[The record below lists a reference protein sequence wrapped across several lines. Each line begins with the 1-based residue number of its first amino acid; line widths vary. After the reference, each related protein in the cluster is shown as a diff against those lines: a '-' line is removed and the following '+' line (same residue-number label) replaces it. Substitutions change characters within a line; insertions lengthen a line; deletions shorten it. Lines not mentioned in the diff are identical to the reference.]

1 MAKTTPN
8 LDLYEVDPATDGSLT
23 FNIQTMINDNFD
35 KIDSAIPA
43 AQAAAQSYTDSKF
56 PVSASELSNGAATDA
71 VIGNRTGD
79 PTLAS
84 PSSTGTMTQLFGWL
98 MGRVKAISGSTNW
111 YDPPDITLAV
121 LNAHK
126 SRHATGGAD
135 VILPSDIGAE
145 TPSGAQDKAT
155 AAQTAAQS
163 YVDTSVAQANAA
175 TLNYKRMA
183 SMGGLY

>member
-1 MAKTTPN
+1 MAKTTAN

-23 FNIQTMINDNFD
+23 FNIQTMLNDNFD
-35 KIDSAIPA
+35 KIDAAVPA

-56 PVSASELSNGAATDA
+56 PVQSSELSAGAATDT

-84 PSSTGTMTQLFGWL
+84 PSSTGTITQLFGWL
-98 MGRVKAISGSTNW
+98 MGRVKAITGKTNW
-111 YDPPDITLAV
+111 YDTPDITLAT
-121 LNAHK
+121 LSAHK

-135 VILPSDIGAE
+135 ALAPSDIGAE
-145 TPSGAQDKAT
+145 TPSGAQTKAT

-163 YVDTSVAQANAA
+163 YTDTSVAQAKAD
-175 TLNYKRMA
+175 TLNYKRIT

>member
-8 LDLYEVDPATDGSLT
+8 LDLYEVDPASDGSLT
-23 FNIQTMINDNFD
+23 FNIQTMLNDNFD

-56 PVSASELSNGAATDA
+56 PVQASELSNGAATDA

-98 MGRVKAISGSTNW
+98 MGRVKAISGTTNW
-111 YDPPDITLAV
+111 YDPPDINLAA
-121 LNAHK
+121 LSAHK
-126 SRHATGGAD
+126 SRHAIGGAD
-135 VILPSDIGAE
+135 VLLPSDIGAE
-145 TPSGAQDKAT
+145 TPSGAQAKAAT
-155 AAQTAAQS
+155 AQTAAGS
-163 YVDTSVAQANAA
+163 YTDSSVAGVKSDSI
-175 TLNYKRMA
+175 NYKRIT